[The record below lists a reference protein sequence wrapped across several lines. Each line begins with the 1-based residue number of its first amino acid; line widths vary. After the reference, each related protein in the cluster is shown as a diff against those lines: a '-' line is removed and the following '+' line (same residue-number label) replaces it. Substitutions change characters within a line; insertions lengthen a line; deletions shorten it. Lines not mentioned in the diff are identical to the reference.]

1 MPAFPSEN
9 FNRGKYLEEILKGIE
24 VMMNDKTIQANCLY
38 LYAYYKIAQ
47 GSVMKGLQV
56 FSDDLQR
63 LNLVL
68 VPSAEHLQ
76 ELMSLLN
83 NEEKTSLQQN
93 SFFKQ
98 LLPQRESESSRR
110 SNTQYGLSSL
120 FKTRKKPLVHSD
132 FSKEM
137 KQENVTKDSESASN
151 LFSVL
156 QSIGQSASELYD
168 DSLACTVITFHSCIY
183 PAVSPELF
191 QTFLESWKQV

>member
-1 MPAFPSEN
+1 LINLLLSQYI
-9 FNRGKYLEEILKGIE
+9 GKYLEEILKGIE

-47 GSVMKGLQV
+47 GSVMKVALHGEYIIKIIFIMLKQGLQV

-156 QSIGQSASELYD
+156 QSIGQSA
-168 DSLACTVITFHSCIY
+168 T
-183 PAVSPELF
+183 VSPELF